1 MIYLIVLCLIVS
13 SKVLM
18 VSVIESGVAAEE
30 SIQKLKEKFNINE
43 EFCL

>member
-1 MIYLIVLCLIVS
+1 
-13 SKVLM
+13 M

>member
-1 MIYLIVLCLIVS
+1 
-13 SKVLM
+13 M

-30 SIQKLKEKFNINE
+30 SIRQLKEKFNINE